1 MTAITADKQGE
12 LAPTN
17 SVHKE
22 IVLETLATAVSA
34 DTLPVTLADFGCTK
48 FVGISG
54 QVHTTLDSVLI
65 VEEPTT
71 VVSAGVLT
79 ITVGGTAVTK
89 KRTYRVVMR

>member
-1 MTAITADKQGE
+1 MGAITANRDGE

-17 SVHKE
+17 DTYKE

-34 DTLPVTLADFGCTK
+34 DTLPVTLADFGCTT

-54 QVHTTLDSVLI
+54 QVHTTEDSVLI

-71 VVSAGVLT
+71 AVSAGVLT

-89 KRTYRVVMR
+89 KRTYRVLMR